1 MSKTLEVRRII
12 DDLTETINDIDP
24 VIGVNVV
31 EAGEKIIE
39 IVKSLETKLKI
50 IRRVV
55 NTYDFNE
62 KKSINENN

>member
-1 MSKTLEVRRII
+1 MSKTSEVREIL

-31 EAGEKIIE
+31 EAGEKIFK

-62 KKSINENN
+62 KENMNENN